1 MKVIQLKIKNLG
13 PFHVKPV
20 ELDFK
25 NGLLADASLV
35 AITGRTGAGKTMLF
49 DAICVALYGKTPRL
63 SSPKFLLSQGE
74 TEGYAE
80 VIFEV
85 NRSRYLA
92 EWRVTGT
99 TPETATTSRKLF
111 NADSEKC
118 LARGRAVRAKVES
131 ILGLDFDAFTRSVML
146 AQGEFAAFLRAT
158 PAEKLAI
165 LEATAGLGIYDA
177 LKGALN
183 DKMNEVRDE
192 KNALQLR
199 LDAIPEAS
207 REQVSAAEETF
218 LGLEEKARTLAEEKA
233 EAECEKKREEK
244 RVEAFEK
251 LQSSEKRQAELIAQA
266 PDIAEREAELDRA
279 IRANRLI
286 PVQETYDNAISEQE
300 RAESALC
307 NAETA
312 RDTAKSH
319 RDQRLADFD
328 EVDAA
333 YQTAHAEQEKKS
345 SVYDSARLDVQR
357 AQDRFAQACELI
369 PEQKR
374 LDEQIGTLSNQLT
387 DDLKRQTELERQI
400 QEAETFLYENPL
412 PLDRHQ
418 RFTRVNR
425 LLVEYRARRSQWEGL
440 LANQRE
446 HASKV
451 SSLKDELAELSQNS
465 ERLVLEK
472 TTAGIRLTN
481 ASEALDT
488 LLKIGSLDE
497 WQNRKAQAQQALPIA
512 RDYEIAQRQRGN
524 EAFKLEELENSLAGC
539 NESLAE
545 IERQLAV
552 QRQVCKRADAEVS
565 RLEAERELAV
575 LADPIN
581 ELRQKLE
588 PGEPCLVCG
597 AIEHPGAGDV
607 EIETANRLETLDN
620 ALGIAKTVARE
631 ALEKRDFLVQK
642 QIRQQENKTHVT
654 DQIKVCLSEIKR
666 LNGET
671 EAGQAQWQEIYPDTE
686 ISSDWASQQ
695 NQNAETAIAALREA
709 EASHGRATHDY
720 EIAKQQLANCEQNI
734 ADKQAQL
741 ANAEQDLQTVTNALE
756 GLESDIAATKTR
768 FWETMPDAFHGLT
781 LEDAV
786 SQFGK
791 RIKVVEARE
800 EERDTKQHQ
809 LERLNLAIQT
819 TRRDFE
825 IAKQDRKS
833 VHVNIGRYQQEGEAL
848 LRAAS
853 EKTGGLT
860 TETDIDAA
868 IKKLDAAVQEKAA
881 QREEADIAL
890 RKSDNSLAGANAGY
904 ENALSDLKKRA
915 TKLEEARATYL
926 GKLRDA
932 GFDSPGEHN
941 RVLREDAWIKQVAA
955 EIDAYTQER
964 DALEVDI
971 ACLRARF
978 AETPFD
984 PEELGRITE
993 RLIGIEKEVQETQR
1007 TIGVQQ
1013 GNLNRLKADLAEREA
1028 LAEDFQKAS
1037 DEFTR
1042 WDNLRY
1048 VFHNRLQIANPNDF
1062 PNFAAEITLQQVS
1075 QFANA
1080 QLEYL
1085 TSGRY
1090 QLKVESI
1097 GKLAVVDKWNA
1108 NEERPVE
1115 TLSGGES
1122 FLTSLALALALSEL
1136 SRGRAEIGA
1145 LFLDEGFGTLDAETL
1160 DIAISA
1166 LERLSSR
1173 KQSISADTDRE
1184 SEEEK
1189 QNLPRRSIFLIS
1201 HIQELT
1207 RRLPVKI
1214 NVRKRGNGS
1223 STVRVQG

>member
-99 TPETATTSRKLF
+99 TPETATTSKKLF
-111 NADSEKC
+111 NVGSEKW
-118 LARGRAVRAKVES
+118 LATGRAVRAKVES

-192 KNALQLR
+192 KNAVQLR

-207 REQVSAAEETF
+207 REQVSAAEETVR
-218 LGLEEKARTLAEEKA
+218 GLEEKARDFANQRSR
-233 EAECEKKREEK
+233 CQRKKEREEE
-244 RVEAFEK
+244 RTEAFAN

-266 PDIAEREAELDRA
+266 PHIATLKVKLGRA
-279 IRANRLI
+279 TQANQLRSEKLG
-286 PVQETYDNAISEQE
+286 YDNATSEQE
-300 RAESALC
+300 RAESGLHT
-307 NAETA
+307 AETA
-312 RDTAKSH
+312 RDAAKNQ
-319 RDQRLADFD
+319 RDQRRADFD
-328 EVDAA
+328 ASDATYENVFA
-333 YQTAHAEQEKKS
+333 DQQKKVPVYTAAKFDIRQ
-345 SVYDSARLDVQR
+345 
-357 AQDRFAQACELI
+357 AQDRFSQAGVRI
-369 PEQKR
+369 PERTQ
-374 LDEQIGTLSNQLT
+374 LDEQIDTLSNQLT
-387 DDLKRQTELERQI
+387 KDESRQQELEGQI
-400 QEAETFLYENPL
+400 QAAVKFIAENPL
-412 PLDRHQ
+412 PADRGP
-418 RFTRVNR
+418 RFTRVNG
-425 LLVEYRARRSQWEGL
+425 LLVEYNGQQRQLGDL
-440 LANQRE
+440 LTSQRE
-446 HASKV
+446 YASTV
-451 SSLKDELAELSQNS
+451 SSLKDEVAELSQ
-465 ERLVLEK
+465 EREKLVAEKAAADTARAGTRDALE
-472 TTAGIRLTN
+472 
-481 ASEALDT
+481 T
-488 LLKIGSLDE
+488 LQETGTLED
-497 WQNRKAQAQQALPIA
+497 WQIKRSQAQQALPIA
-512 RDYEIAQRQRGN
+512 RDYEIAQRQCGN
-524 EAFKLEELENSLAGC
+524 EKFKLEQLESNLAGC

-552 QRQVCKRADAEVS
+552 QQQLCKRADEEVS
-565 RLEAERELAV
+565 RLEEKRELAV

-597 AIEHPGAGDV
+597 ATDHPHAHEVG
-607 EIETANRLETLDN
+607 IETEEQLEIVDN
-620 ALGIAKTVARE
+620 ALVDSKTQAQGAQKSLR
-631 ALEKRDFLVQK
+631 ALE
-642 QIRQQENKTHVT
+642 QEQT
-654 DQIKVCLSEIKR
+654 R
-666 LNGET
+666 LQANRENLTEDVET
-671 EAGQAQWQEIYPDTE
+671 RLAEMTKLISDTESAEGKWQEIYPDTE
-686 ISSDWASQQ
+686 ISSEWASQQ
-695 NQNAETAIAALREA
+695 NQDAETAIDALRKA
-709 EASHGRATHDY
+709 EASHEQATHDC
-720 EIAKQQLANCEQNI
+720 EIVTQRLANCEQNI

-741 ANAEQDLQTVTNALE
+741 ANAEGEFQTVIDALE
-756 GLESDIAATKTR
+756 DLKADIASIETR

-786 SQFGK
+786 SQFEK
-791 RIKVVEARE
+791 RIEKV
-800 EERDTKQHQ
+800 EEREDEHRTKRNQ
-809 LERLNLAIQT
+809 LGLLASNI
-819 TRRDFE
+819 RANRDSLE
-825 IAKQDRKS
+825 SAKEQRKS
-833 VHVNIGRYQQEGEAL
+833 LHASIERYQQEGEAL
-848 LRAAS
+848 LKSAS

-860 TETDIDAA
+860 TEEKIDAA
-868 IKKLDAAVQEKAA
+868 IESLEDAVQEKAT
-881 QREEADIAL
+881 RRDEADRAL
-890 RKSDNSLAGANAGY
+890 RDSGIVLAASQADY
-904 ENALSDLKKRA
+904 ENRRSFLAECEA
-915 TKLEEARATYL
+915 NLETARETYL
-926 GKLRDA
+926 EKLSGA
-932 GFDSPGEHN
+932 GFDSPEAHKDAF
-941 RVLREDAWIKQVAA
+941 REDSWMQEVEK
-955 EIDAYTQER
+955 EISDYTHEKHN
-964 DALEVDI
+964 LEVDI
-971 ACLRARF
+971 AGLRARF

-984 PEELGRITE
+984 PEELGRITAKLKE
-993 RLIGIEKEVQETQR
+993 IEEELNEAQQDIGAQR
-1007 TIGVQQ
+1007 EIIA
-1013 GNLNRLKADLAEREA
+1013 NLEDALGDREA
-1028 LAEDFQKAS
+1028 LDKEFQKAS

-1042 WDNLRY
+1042 WDNLR
-1048 VFHNRLQIANPNDF
+1048 QTIAHPNPNALRY
-1062 PNFAAEITLQQVS
+1062 FALEIMLQQVS

-1097 GKLAVVDKWNA
+1097 SSLAVVDKWNA

-1173 KQSISADTDRE
+1173 KQDTSADTE
-1184 SEEEK
+1184 GSEEEK
-1189 QNLPRRSIFLIS
+1189 QDSPRRSIFLIS